1 MHVLRFTIESARYAV
16 AIDRI
21 VEVAPRV
28 LMTPVPGAPHF
39 VEGVF
44 SFRQATCVGVSL
56 RRRLGHSHRAPSM
69 DEHVLV
75 VRGRRRLLGLV
86 IDRTDGDETIAEA
99 RIVPPTE
106 GSRYLAGMV
115 ALEDGVLLIQDVDA
129 MLTDE
134 EERAVDES
142 LGDAP

>member
-1 MHVLRFTIESARYAV
+1 
-16 AIDRI
+16 
-21 VEVAPRV
+21 
-28 LMTPVPGAPHF
+28 
-39 VEGVF
+39 
-44 SFRQATCVGVSL
+44 
-56 RRRLGHSHRAPSM
+56 M

-99 RIVPPTE
+99 RIVPSTE